1 MTPRD
6 TGLFVRA
13 WNEAQQEASGE
24 LAPPSMDDLERLE
37 ARYGQ

>member
-6 TGLFVRA
+6 TALFVMA
-13 WNEAQQEASGE
+13 WNEAQQEASGDVE
-24 LAPPSMDDLERLE
+24 APSMDDLERLE